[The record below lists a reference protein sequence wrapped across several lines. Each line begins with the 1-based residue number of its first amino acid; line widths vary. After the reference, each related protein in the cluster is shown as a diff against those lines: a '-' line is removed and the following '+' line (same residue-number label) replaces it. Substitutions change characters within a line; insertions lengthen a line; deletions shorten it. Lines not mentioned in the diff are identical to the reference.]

1 MWKYLF
7 WIIILDSNRK
17 SPGTS
22 SKSGSNKNRTSPNNK
37 TGCGNGNKVSVTVA
51 LDQDVS
57 IMSDLP
63 DYKKELQRL
72 NTIIGKSNT
81 PRAKKVCTLCTLVQI
96 SRIFFLIQILISRNV
111 FRSNRGPGKQC
122 WTK

>member
-22 SKSGSNKNRTSPNNK
+22 SKLGSNKNRTSPNNK

-81 PRAKKVCTLCTLVQI
+81 SRCFELLISEQKKFAHLVHYKFHE
-96 SRIFFLIQILISRNV
+96 FFSCLKISRN
-111 FRSNRGPGKQC
+111 FF
-122 WTK
+122 

>member
-22 SKSGSNKNRTSPNNK
+22 SKSGSNKNRTSPPNNK
-37 TGCGNGNKVSVTVA
+37 TGYGNGNGNKVSVTVS

-81 PRAKKVCTLCTLVQI
+81 SRAKKFAHFVH
-96 SRIFFLIQILISRNV
+96 
-111 FRSNRGPGKQC
+111 
-122 WTK
+122 

>member
-22 SKSGSNKNRTSPNNK
+22 SKSGSNKNRTSPPNNK
-37 TGCGNGNKVSVTVA
+37 TGYGNGNKVSVTVA

-81 PRAKKVCTLCTLVQI
+81 SRAKKFAHFVH
-96 SRIFFLIQILISRNV
+96 
-111 FRSNRGPGKQC
+111 
-122 WTK
+122 

>member
-22 SKSGSNKNRTSPNNK
+22 SKSGSNKNRTSPPNNK
-37 TGCGNGNKVSVTVA
+37 TGYGNGNGNKVSVTVA

-81 PRAKKVCTLCTLVQI
+81 SRAKKVTLQI
-96 SRIFFLIQILISRNV
+96 STNFTNFFLV
-111 FRSNRGPGKQC
+111 SNSNFTQFF
-122 WTK
+122 